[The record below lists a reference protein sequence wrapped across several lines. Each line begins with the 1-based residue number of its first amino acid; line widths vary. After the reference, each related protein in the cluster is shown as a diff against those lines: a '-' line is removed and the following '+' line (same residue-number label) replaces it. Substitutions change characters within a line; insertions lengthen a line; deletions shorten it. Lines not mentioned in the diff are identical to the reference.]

1 MSCSC
6 YSELRRRAKGDR
18 EHKMCRYA
26 EELKD
31 GGIRCAVDGS
41 IRKKGCPCVKY
52 EGRLSHR
59 LMVAIDYIF
68 NG

>member
-1 MSCSC
+1 
-6 YSELRRRAKGDR
+6 
-18 EHKMCRYA
+18 MCRYA